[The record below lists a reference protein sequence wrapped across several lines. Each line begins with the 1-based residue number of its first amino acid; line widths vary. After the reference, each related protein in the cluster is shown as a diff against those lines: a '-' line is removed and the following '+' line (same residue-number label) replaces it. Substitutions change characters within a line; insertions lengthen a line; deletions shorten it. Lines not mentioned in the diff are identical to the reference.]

1 MVAAARASCDKAS
14 CDNALT
20 GPDEVDE
27 NARVMKTAP
36 THRQPSLIVLL
47 TLALLSPSSVAAT
60 PAKSGGAPA
69 AAGSRAALAGSY
81 HGLHWSV
88 FPAGAA
94 AMNLGGRSA
103 TELQIPLLSG
113 SHLQGARWD
122 AGRVIASFTSR
133 RSMSEVLR
141 WHDASLTEQ
150 GFKRSGNASLV
161 TASRQANL
169 SYARGADRLALS
181 LTQAMP
187 GAFRMVL
194 DLSGVN
200 GPAMASGV
208 KSGPG
213 ANKPS
218 GGAASKPSGGATGTA
233 VATGV
238 AGAAI
243 TAAKPP
249 ANNATVNGSAAPVTT
264 PAAPGVVGTTGAGNT
279 GSTATL
285 VATATPKP
293 LDVKVVGP
301 DGAAPGAKLTN
312 GQGALMLMPVKDATG
327 FASNRDGNQVLLGY
341 HSKTDLGAQ
350 FKFYDD
356 LLTRQGF
363 TRKSGGTVSADNKD
377 EIKAVYTLG
386 SGSLDLTAQRFGDP
400 DGYRV
405 IANFDTL
412 SLHWGL

>member
-1 MVAAARASCDKAS
+1 
-14 CDNALT
+14 
-20 GPDEVDE
+20 
-27 NARVMKTAP
+27 MKTAP

-60 PAKSGGAPA
+60 PAKSGAAPA
-69 AAGSRAALAGSY
+69 AAGSRIALSGSY

-94 AMNLGGRSA
+94 AMNLGGRST

-169 SYARGADRLALS
+169 SYARGADRIALS

-194 DLSGVN
+194 DLSGVKA
-200 GPAMASGV
+200 PAMASGV
-208 KSGPG
+208 KSGAG

-218 GGAASKPSGGATGTA
+218 GSAASKPSGGATGTA
-233 VATGV
+233 VVTAV

-264 PAAPGVVGTTGAGNT
+264 PGVVGTTGAGNT
-279 GSTATL
+279 GSTATP
-285 VATATPKP
+285 VATVTPRP

-341 HSKTDLGAQ
+341 HSKTDLAAQ

-377 EIKAVYTLG
+377 EIKAAYTLG

-405 IANFDTL
+405 IVNFDNL
-412 SLHWGL
+412 SQHWGL